1 MQLWC
6 NCALWSLSYKSYQVS
21 SIYQELT
28 GMKKDLSCDAFH
40 HHPSHR
46 SDGAP
51 FRIIERALWMIQT
64 GQGTDL
70 VLGYSGLVG
79 RLKGHRQTEK
89 GKKKQQHK
97 AVDLWDFK
105 NNTLSGFVWKIHLCK
120 YNEHKVS
127 QKLHKGQVTQ
137 RTSHKVGKQ
146 LWRSAVVYMGD
157 ALISQQ

>member
-1 MQLWC
+1 
-6 NCALWSLSYKSYQVS
+6 
-21 SIYQELT
+21 
-28 GMKKDLSCDAFH
+28 MKKDLSCDAFH

-89 GKKKQQHK
+89 GKK
-97 AVDLWDFK
+97 
-105 NNTLSGFVWKIHLCK
+105 T
-120 YNEHKVS
+120 
-127 QKLHKGQVTQ
+127 T
-137 RTSHKVGKQ
+137 T
-146 LWRSAVVYMGD
+146 
-157 ALISQQ
+157 